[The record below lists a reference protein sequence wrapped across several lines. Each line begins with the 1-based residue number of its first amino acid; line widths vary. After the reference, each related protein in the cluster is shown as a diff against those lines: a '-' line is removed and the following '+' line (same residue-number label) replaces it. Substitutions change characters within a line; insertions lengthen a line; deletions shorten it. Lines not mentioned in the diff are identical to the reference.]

1 MSSLRKQDR
10 SNDLAFNRTERIFD
24 NGGLWYFRTREGGNV
39 GPFRY
44 ESEARQMLSNFISE
58 LQAKEQAAAQ
68 PEKLHL
74 RRSAIATITG
84 QIMTPVS
91 MGH

>member
-10 SNDLAFNRTERIFD
+10 SNDLVFDRTERIFD

-58 LQAKEQAAAQ
+58 LQARERSAAK

-74 RRSAIATITG
+74 RRCAIATITG
-84 QIMTPVS
+84 RVMSPVS
-91 MGH
+91 MRR

>member
-1 MSSLRKQDR
+1 MSSLRKNDR
-10 SNDLAFNRTERIFD
+10 SSDMVFNRTERIFD
-24 NGGLWYFRTREGGNV
+24 NGGLWYFRTRERGDV

-58 LQAKEQAAAQ
+58 IQAKEAAEAQ

-74 RRSAIATITG
+74 RRNAIATFTE
-84 QIMTPVS
+84 QILTPVS
-91 MGH
+91 MGS

>member
-10 SNDLAFNRTERIFD
+10 SGDMAFNRTERIFD
-24 NGGLWYFRTREGGNV
+24 NGGLWYFRTREGGNI

-44 ESEARQMLSNFISE
+44 ESEARQMLSNFISDIQMRE
-58 LQAKEQAAAQ
+58 RMAAQ

-74 RRSAIATITG
+74 RRNAIASITE
-84 QIMTPVS
+84 QIMTPAS